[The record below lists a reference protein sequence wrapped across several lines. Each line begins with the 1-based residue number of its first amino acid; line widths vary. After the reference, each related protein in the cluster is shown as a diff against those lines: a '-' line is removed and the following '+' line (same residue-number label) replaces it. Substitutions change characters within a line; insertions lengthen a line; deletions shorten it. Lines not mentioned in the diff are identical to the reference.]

1 MSWRTCTDKKRKHQ
15 HGRACRGRKQCASRA
30 RARVDWWRTVHSAA
44 GEHSTGGRLRSL
56 PFWYE
61 RHASGCQRQRQPWAG
76 AVSWSRRPD
85 QHATPRQDRV
95 SSSWPLGNARA
106 PLTTARCF
114 PAKANRGSKSER
126 TLQRR
131 GRGGIVIGETES
143 KDQAGRLLAFAA
155 AAVRSRARTSE
166 RATRSGCMRRA
177 GSRSRIRSPGRQ
189 GVRTFPGGRA
199 VSTLYHPYR
208 KHIISRSFV
217 RKVADFLF

>member
-1 MSWRTCTDKKRKHQ
+1 MNFIGHWHWPQTGRLACPGERARTRSESTSTAE
-15 HGRACRGRKQCASRA
+15 RAVVANNAPAA
-30 RARVDWWRTVHSAA
+30 RARGLVAHGRTVHSAA

-106 PLTTARCF
+106 PLTTARCSCS
-114 PAKANRGSKSER
+114 PAEANRVSKSER

-131 GRGGIVIGETES
+131 GRGGIFIGETES

-155 AAVRSRARTSE
+155 AAVRAGQERASE
-166 RATRSGCMRRA
+166 R
-177 GSRSRIRSPGRQ
+177 
-189 GVRTFPGGRA
+189 GVA
-199 VSTLYHPYR
+199 
-208 KHIISRSFV
+208 
-217 RKVADFLF
+217 AW